1 MGEIKDINTFDYSI
15 ISNAAI
21 QKRRKGNQ
29 GTRNTKRIYKDL
41 YCAFDIE
48 TTNDYSIE
56 QAYMYIWQFQ
66 IEDQT
71 IIGRSWIEF
80 REFLFNIR
88 MHLKDHEY
96 LMIYVHNLSFE
107 FSFLKGIYNFDMTE
121 VFAIESRKIL
131 KCTMHD
137 HFEFRCS
144 YLLTNMSLAAFTDKM
159 NVTRKLSGTEFNYNK
174 IRYPWTELTDAELQY
189 CITDVKALVEA
200 LKVYFSIENDNF
212 YSIPY
217 TSTGFVR
224 RDVKAAMRHF
234 NKYELQS
241 MQADYDIFRIL
252 REAFRGGN
260 THANRYYVNEIIENV
275 SSFDRVSSYPDV
287 QINKLFPMS
296 KWIREDDIDAARA
309 CTIIYRQQRA
319 ALMRCGFR
327 NIRLKDPLWGCPYIP
342 KHKCYV
348 LDRHDNDNGRI
359 LDADYLEISLTDI
372 DFKIILDEYDF
383 DYITFYDFYHCRY
396 GRLPKPLR
404 EEVQKYY
411 RLKTEL
417 KNVEGRDLNYHMAK
431 AKLNSIYGM
440 SVQSPVKQTIDY
452 INDEFRERT
461 EDERDLLDKSNK
473 KAFLVYAWG
482 IWTTAHARMELEK
495 AIKLAGNNF
504 VYCDTDSVK
513 FIDDGT
519 ISFDA
524 YNKYQ
529 KSDSI
534 RNGGTATDP
543 SGHEHYLGVYEHDGY
558 YKKFVTMGAKKYAYE
573 DKNGKLHITVAGVGK
588 SIGAKELA
596 AHGGIKAF
604 KEGFTF
610 HAAGGTE
617 SVYNDIIEPFKLN
630 IDGKS
635 LIITSNC
642 MIKESTYTLGLTGEY
657 KKILNNPA
665 IWLDIFKGIM
675 VQ

>member
-1 MGEIKDINTFDYSI
+1 MGEIKDINTFDYSV
-15 ISNAAI
+15 ISNAPN

-29 GTRNTKRIYKDL
+29 GSRNNKKIYKDL
-41 YCAFDIE
+41 FCAFDIE
-48 TTNDYSIE
+48 TTNDYSID

-66 IEDQT
+66 IENQT
-71 IIGRSWIEF
+71 VIGRSWLEF
-80 REFLFNIR
+80 KEFLYNIR
-88 MHLKDHEY
+88 MQLRENEY

-107 FSFLKGIYNFDMTE
+107 FSFLKGIYSFDMTE
-121 VFAIESRKIL
+121 VFAIEPRKIL

-144 YLLTNMSLAAFTDKM
+144 YLLTNMSLSAFTDKM
-159 NVTRKLSGTEFNYNK
+159 NVTRKLSGEEFNYNK
-174 IRYPWTELTDAELQY
+174 IRYPWTELSAQELEY
-189 CITDVKALVEA
+189 CIVDVKALVEA
-200 LKVYFSIENDNF
+200 LKVYFSIEDDNF
-212 YSIPY
+212 YTIPY

-224 RDVKAAMRHF
+224 RDVKRAMRHF

-241 MQADYDIFRIL
+241 MQADYNIFCIL

-260 THANRYYVNEIIENV
+260 THANRYFVNEIIDNV

-287 QINKLFPMS
+287 QINKLFPMGN
-296 KWIREDDIDAARA
+296 WIREDGVDADRA
-309 CTIIYRQQRA
+309 CRIIYQHKRA
-319 ALMRCGFR
+319 ALMRVGFR
-327 NIRLKDPLWGCPYIP
+327 NIRLKDPLWGCPYIA

-372 DFKIILDEYDF
+372 DLKIILDEYDF

-396 GRLPKPLR
+396 GKLPKPLR
-404 EEVQKYY
+404 EEVQKYF

-417 KNVEGRDLNYHMAK
+417 KNVPGQELYYLMSK

-452 INDEFRERT
+452 INDEFRERS
-461 EDERDLLDKSNK
+461 EDERDLLEQNNK
-473 KAFLVYAWG
+473 RAFLVYAWG

-495 AIKLAGNNF
+495 AIKIAGNNF

-513 FIDDGT
+513 FIDDGS
-519 ISFDA
+519 ISFDK
-524 YNKYQ
+524 YNKSQ
-529 KSDSI
+529 KLDSI
-534 RNGGTATDP
+534 RNGGVAQDP
-543 SGHEHYLGVYEHDGY
+543 KGNKYYLGVYEHDGD
-558 YKKFVTMGAKKYAYE
+558 YKRFVTMGAKKYAYE
-573 DKNGKLHITVAGVGK
+573 DQNGKLHITVAGVGK
-588 SIGAKELA
+588 STGARELS
-596 AHGGIKAF
+596 AHGGLESF

-610 HAAGGTE
+610 YAAGGTE

-630 IDGKS
+630 IDGNS

-665 IWLDIFKGIM
+665 IWVDLFKTIM